1 MLARRRWVAR
11 ALAAMAILV
20 AVGAP
25 FWEMWSSND
34 FQECRVYQGQYPTA
48 QNDQGK
54 TAPVLFPS
62 PDSIHILWRCAD
74 GFAKAT
80 GGAITALTIILLALV
95 TSGLLV
101 IAYLGISTT
110 RTELRAYVAVA
121 EAHLENIGDGQTPIA
136 VLTIKNF
143 GQTPAYQMTQ
153 WARVGADVFPL
164 KNEPPKA
171 KEDKTL
177 PTRVLAPQGAV
188 ILRPEYKAPL
198 TAGAI
203 AALEAGTHAIYVE
216 GKIEYRDAFKRKRR
230 TNYLLFAGG
239 KIGFTRELSA
249 YVTGNDAT

>member
-54 TAPVLFPS
+54 TAPVLFPP

-80 GGAITALTIILLALV
+80 IGAITALTLILLALV

-110 RTELRAYVAVA
+110 RSELR
-121 EAHLENIGDGQTPIA
+121 
-136 VLTIKNF
+136 
-143 GQTPAYQMTQ
+143 
-153 WARVGADVFPL
+153 
-164 KNEPPKA
+164 
-171 KEDKTL
+171 
-177 PTRVLAPQGAV
+177 
-188 ILRPEYKAPL
+188 
-198 TAGAI
+198 
-203 AALEAGTHAIYVE
+203 
-216 GKIEYRDAFKRKRR
+216 
-230 TNYLLFAGG
+230 
-239 KIGFTRELSA
+239 
-249 YVTGNDAT
+249 